1 MTFYGLYALQHRG
14 QESAGIATSDGERIL
29 VYKDMGLVSQVFTEH
44 DLANLKGHLAIG
56 HTRYS
61 TTGSSSWI
69 NAQPTLRPT
78 KYGTLALAHA
88 CSMNGFGKVIVLE
101 NLPNQC
107 VKIESILEEN
117 NLSKYAEVEC
127 HDSLQY
133 LNRTNYLFD
142 MGFFDSDTAIRP
154 KECQICFDRNIIR
167 NLAVFHDTS
176 PYRTP
181 HFTLPH
187 LQQKYRSE
195 INELSN
201 KQKVAGIF
209 DCTLSRGFIALWLRD

>member
-1 MTFYGLYALQHRG
+1 MNKLPWIPNKTPIKNEAEIHPHEDVEKAHLFHAFDGGSTEIEILNWLH
-14 QESAGIATSDGERIL
+14 ATVLMLKPKYIL
-29 VYKDMGLVSQVFTEH
+29 E
-44 DLANLKGHLAIG
+44 
-56 HTRYS
+56 
-61 TTGSSSWI
+61 TGGFEGM
-69 NAQPTLRPT
+69 
-78 KYGTLALAHA
+78 GTLALAHA

-201 KQKVAGIF
+201 NQKVAGIF